1 MDSIPYDSIILLGA
15 LLILSGYFS
24 ASETAITSV
33 NKMRLRNQADNN
45 NAKAI
50 RSLKMAENFDQS
62 ISTILIGNN
71 IVNIAL
77 AAIATNI
84 ATQLYGSQGSTL
96 LISTAVITIV
106 VLIFG
111 EILPKSLAKQYAEKY
126 LLLASASLMTVMK
139 LFYPITWLF
148 VQLKVGI
155 NKVIG
160 AGKEEPTFTEED
172 VKAMVEIGEE
182 EGIFLTQERE
192 LLHNAIAFDDII
204 VKDILTPRPDV
215 VAISM
220 ETSIEEIKEIFIKEK
235 YSRLPLYDG
244 SIDNIIG
251 IISHRDFFA
260 QYVQNPEFLLKDISR
275 SPFYVIG
282 SAKISNLLKELQS
295 TQNHI
300 AIVLDEYGGTAGII
314 SIEDI
319 IEEIVGEIWDEH
331 DENETLVEVLD
342 DRKFRM
348 DGRLPVEE
356 FSELLHLATDESSAN
371 TLGGWISDTLG
382 YLPKKGEI
390 VECANFTIHI
400 EEVKKHRIQK
410 VVVERN
416 LDIVFSA

>member
-33 NKMRLRNQADNN
+33 NKVRLRNQADNN
-45 NAKAI
+45 ARAK

-77 AAIATNI
+77 ATIATSI
-84 ATQLYGSQGSTL
+84 ATQIYGTTGSTL
-96 LISTAVITIV
+96 AITTAVITV
-106 VLIFG
+106 LVLIFG
-111 EILPKSLAKQYAEKY
+111 EILPKSLAKQFAEKY
-126 LLLASASLMTVMK
+126 LLVISASLMTVMK

-148 VQLKVGI
+148 VQLRRGLNVLFG
-155 NKVIG
+155 N
-160 AGKEEPTFTEED
+160 GKEEPTVTEED
-172 VKAMVEIGEE
+172 VIAMVEIGEE
-182 EGIFLTQERE
+182 EGTFLTQEKE
-192 LLHNAIAFDDII
+192 LLHNAIAFDDIV

-215 VAISM
+215 VAVSN
-220 ETSIEEIKEIFIKEK
+220 ETSIEEIKDIFIKEQ
-235 YSRLPLYDG
+235 YSRLPLYEN

-251 IISHRDFFA
+251 VISHRDFFA
-260 QYVQNPEFLLKDISR
+260 QYVQNPDFSLEEIARKPYF
-275 SPFYVIG
+275 VIG
-282 SAKISNLLKELQS
+282 SAKISNLLKELQTS
-295 TQNHI
+295 QNHL

-331 DENETLVEVLD
+331 DENENLVEVLD
-342 DRKFRM
+342 EQKFRM
-348 DGRLPVEE
+348 DGRLPVED
-356 FSELLHLATDESSAN
+356 FSELLQFDVEETTAN
-371 TLGGWISDTLG
+371 TLGGWISDMLG
-382 YLPKKGEI
+382 YLPKKGER
-390 VECANFTIHI
+390 VEYESFVILI

-416 LDIVFSA
+416 LDIVYSA